1 MSSGTTMATSQRSTT
16 PRADVDDINV
26 DVEQSASAGKPAKK
40 RTNPLATIS
49 NLRHILSVHKAAGA
63 VGGAVGG
70 AVDTAGAA
78 SRETALLAGRTLLM
92 LLNNPITGPATM
104 RMLREGP
111 DTATALLDLLLVPV
125 LPTVRMLVGKELI
138 EMSQP
143 GAAVP
148 VNSVITFAFARR
160 LNVEPGDL
168 CARARSSRS

>member
-1 MSSGTTMATSQRSTT
+1 MPS
-16 PRADVDDINV
+16 P
-26 DVEQSASAGKPAKK
+26 
-40 RTNPLATIS
+40 
-49 NLRHILSVHKAAGA
+49 
-63 VGGAVGG
+63 
-70 AVDTAGAA
+70 
-78 SRETALLAGRTLLM
+78 ETALLAGRTLLM

-125 LPTVRMLVGKELI
+125 LPTVRMLVGKEPI

-168 CARARSSRS
+168 RAGKVVPELEASRSGQNNIRGWAHSKNFIFIILR